1 MVCSTSSTRKPRV
14 FLDSSALF
22 SGVFSSRGAARLIL
36 RLGESGVVELLVS
49 SQVVAETERALRRK
63 AARVL
68 GHLAIV
74 LDASGCR
81 VVPNPALEV
90 VREWESLIPHLP
102 DASLLAA
109 AVAAGADY
117 FVTLDRQHFLEN
129 ALLMSHPPLRIG
141 TAGDLV
147 DWLRSRL
154 GAAAKD

>member
-1 MVCSTSSTRKPRV
+1 MCSTNSTPKPRV

-22 SGVFSSRGAARLIL
+22 SGVFSSSGAARLIL

-81 VVPNPALEV
+81 VVPNPGLQV
-90 VREWESLIPHLP
+90 VREWESLIPYLP

-117 FVTLDRQHFLEN
+117 FVTLDRQHFLEST
-129 ALLMSHPPLRIG
+129 LLMSDPPLRIG
-141 TAGDLV
+141 TPGDLV